1 MRRRDMLKGALIIAA
16 IPVAAHMVW
25 KSDFVSLRPRIVTYV
40 HDVMSRHMD
49 RPGIQEARAYVDDAL
64 DLTFSI
70 VAEGV
75 GELAEGPALDRV
87 RDLNAYLIMFDHPA
101 LGGREKVAIGG
112 VYSLIQV
119 NYSHQVSEEA
129 LDILL
134 RVCTAAKMYQMR
146 PTLLPGG

>member
-87 RDLNAYLIMFDHPA
+87 HCIDEHLAMLGAPA
-101 LGGREKVAIGG
+101 LDGREKVAIGG
-112 VYSLIQV
+112 VCSLVQV
-119 NYSHQVSEEA
+119 NYSHRMSEEA
-129 LDILL
+129 MDILL
-134 RVCTAAKMYQMR
+134 CVCTTAKLYQMR
-146 PTLLPGG
+146 PKLLPGG